1 VIGMLSETD
10 LLGASKTRRAALV
23 GGGLSDT
30 DDAPLVFARDVMS
43 RDVVAIEPTADLA
56 AALGLLLKRQ
66 IHALPV
72 VEGDRLVGMVS
83 SRDFVREFSYGELP
97 GTCDLVASQLSD
109 APPEMIAHSATL
121 DDALDVIDQNGV
133 TCLAVMQGDCPIGVT
148 SQRDIIRAKCKLDE
162 QAEYHRECRPAGT
175 IPLATHASPAI
186 CNSQRLCEAA
196 AAMIAYDLP
205 AVIVVSPANRLV
217 GLITEDDLLR
227 VLYDALA

>member
-1 VIGMLSETD
+1 MAGISLGTLVTYNPWSVCPTALLEDVAQQFDELRFHHVAVVDSSRRVIGMLSETD

-109 APPEMIAHSATL
+109 APPEIIAHSATL

-133 TCLAVMQGDCPIGVT
+133 SCLAVMQGDCPIGVT
-148 SQRDIIRAKCKLDE
+148 SQRDIKIGRA
-162 QAEYHRECRPAGT
+162 H
-175 IPLATHASPAI
+175 
-186 CNSQRLCEAA
+186 
-196 AAMIAYDLP
+196 
-205 AVIVVSPANRLV
+205 V
-217 GLITEDDLLR
+217 
-227 VLYDALA
+227 